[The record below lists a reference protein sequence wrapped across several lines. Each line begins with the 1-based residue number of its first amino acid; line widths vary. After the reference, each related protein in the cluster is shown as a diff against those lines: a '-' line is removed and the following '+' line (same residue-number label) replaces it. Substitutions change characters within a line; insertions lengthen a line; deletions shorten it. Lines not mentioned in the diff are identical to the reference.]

1 MYLKSKR
8 YESVVSTKTKV
19 DHMRKKEDGTL
30 GTREGTIQNAGFS
43 MKLALAMFETSD
55 ELELPSSS

>member
-1 MYLKSKR
+1 
-8 YESVVSTKTKV
+8 
-19 DHMRKKEDGTL
+19 MRKKEDGTL